1 MLNNYPLWKY
11 LVVILVFVTSIIYTL
26 PNLYRDHPTIY
37 IVPCALEQNY
47 QEMDDI
53 LLCQIKQILTYEE
66 IINKSIVLQANKIR
80 IQFFHEQDQ
89 LQAYQKLATIFSK
102 KYQILLCSTPNIPHW
117 LSVIKAKPIK
127 LGLDLCG
134 GIYFVI
140 HANTKTVLDKFQEQY
155 ISSLRAILFEKNI
168 PYLKI
173 YKIKNH
179 DIEINFQNSN
189 YRNQAILPLSEVD
202 NDLILH
208 AMGTNK
214 LHVIFSERKKN
225 AIRENTI
232 HKNCTI
238 LHHRI
243 HQLGITEPLV
253 QRHGS
258 DRIIIELPG
267 FRDIEKIRE
276 MLGTTASLEFRLVNS
291 AISEFEINNNLIPE
305 DSEIKLSNNGYLIP
319 LYKRIVLSGDNIIHS
334 NVSLDEY
341 NRPQVNI
348 SLDKTGSISISNF
361 TKNNIGKAIAT
372 LFVEYKDNG
381 KKDSKGHVILIKH
394 EKVINIATIQSQL
407 SDNFRISGINN
418 LNEARHL
425 SLLLRMGNLAA
436 PIHIEEERMI
446 GPTLGKQNIVRGFT
460 ACALGLLISICFM
473 ILWYRYFGLIA
484 SVALIANL
492 ILMISTMSIIP
503 GIVLT
508 MPSIVGI
515 ILTLSVAVD
524 ANVLINERIKEEI
537 KQGKPVQYA
546 IYTGYR
552 KAFTSIVDANITTII
567 TSIILYLIGTGPI
580 KGFAITTV
588 IGVGTSMFTSIVGTR
603 AVVNLIYGKRRI
615 NKLSI

>member
-11 LVVILVFVTSIIYTL
+11 LAVILVFVTSIIYTL
-26 PNLYRDHPTIY
+26 PSLYGDHPTIY
-37 IVPCALEQNY
+37 ITQYTLEKTC
-47 QEMDDI
+47 QELDDI
-53 LLCQIKQILTYEE
+53 LLCQVKKILTHEK
-66 IINKSIVLQANKIR
+66 IINKSIVLQSNKIQ

-89 LQAYQKLATIFSK
+89 LQAYQKLSTIFSK
-102 KYQILLCSTPNIPHW
+102 KYQILLCNTPNIPYW
-117 LSVIKAKPIK
+117 LSAIKAKPIK

-140 HANTKTVLDKFQEQY
+140 HVNTKAVLDKFQEQY
-155 ISSLRAILFEKNI
+155 IDSLRTILFEKNI

-179 DIEINFQNSN
+179 DIEINFKNSN
-189 YRNQAILPLSEVD
+189 YRNKAILPLSKID

-225 AIRENTI
+225 AISEHTI
-232 HKNCTI
+232 HQNCTI

-267 FRDIEKIRE
+267 FQDIEKIKN

-291 AISEFEINNNLIPE
+291 AISEFEISNNLIPE
-305 DSEIKLSNNGYLIP
+305 DSEIKSSNNGYLIP
-319 LYKRIVLSGDNIIHS
+319 LYKRIVLSGDKITNS

-348 SLDKTGSISISNF
+348 SLDKTGSILISNF

-372 LFVEYKDNG
+372 LFVEYKDSG
-381 KKDSKGHVILIKH
+381 KKDSKGDAILIKH
-394 EKVINIATIQSQL
+394 EKIINIATIQSQL

-425 SLLLRMGNLAA
+425 SLLLRMGTLEA

-446 GPTLGKQNIVRGFT
+446 GPTLGKQNIIRGFT
-460 ACALGLLISICFM
+460 ACTLGLLTSICFM
-473 ILWYRYFGLIA
+473 ILWYHYFGLIA

-492 ILMISTMSIIP
+492 TLMISMMSIIP

-508 MPSIVGI
+508 MSSIVGI

-552 KAFTSIVDANITTII
+552 KALTSIVDANITTII

-580 KGFAITTV
+580 KGFAITTI
-588 IGVGTSMFTSIVGTR
+588 IGVGTSMLTSIVGTR
-603 AVVNLIYGKRRI
+603 AIVNLVYGKRRI
-615 NKLSI
+615 SKLSI